1 MLDLLLKPLHRLKR
15 RTSTNLIQT
24 PVSLPVQES
33 RPFLVH
39 GQWKSGDLSVPV
51 VDPFTGKLVAQVTQ
65 ATESDVEEAIAS
77 TCLAAMAMERLPAHA
92 RYNILQQV
100 AALIYRRRDQFAQV
114 ITAEAGKPITDAKR
128 EVGRAIQTFTVA
140 AEEARRI
147 PGEVIP
153 LDWTPG
159 SDTHLGVLRRFP
171 IGPILGITP
180 FNFPLNLVAHKV
192 APALASGNPI
202 LIKPAP
208 QTPLTALLLGEVIM
222 EARVPPGGLNVVPCD
237 NSLAERMVVDPRFKL
252 FSFTGSA
259 SVGWMLKAKCGKKK
273 VTLELGG
280 NAGVVIEPDAD
291 LELAAQRCAAGGFGY
306 AGQTCIAVQRVFVHH
321 SIADAF
327 TTKLLMHV
335 VRLKVGD
342 PSDETTSIGPLIDQ
356 TAAQRVEGWIGEA
369 VADGARVLLG
379 GKRMG
384 SLVEATV
391 LSNVNPDM
399 KVFCKEV
406 FGPVVTVTPYRQLSE
421 AVALLN
427 QSDYGLQ
434 AGIFTQD
441 INKIFYAFR
450 HVQVGAVLANEIP
463 TFRADHMPYGGVK
476 DSGLGREGVRAAI
489 DDMTEPRM
497 LIMNLK
503 DPSHLS
509 EKNI

>member
-1 MLDLLLKPLHRLKR
+1 
-15 RTSTNLIQT
+15 
-24 PVSLPVQES
+24 VQES

-39 GQWKSGDLSVPV
+39 GQWKQGEVTAPV
-51 VDPFTGKLVAQVTQ
+51 VDPFTGQLLAEVAQ
-65 ATESDVEEAIAS
+65 ATESDVDQAIAS
-77 TCLAAMAMERLPAHA
+77 TYSAAAIMGQLPSHA
-92 RYNILQQV
+92 RYNILQQI
-100 AALIYRRRDQFAQV
+100 AALIYRRRDEFART
-114 ITAEAGKPITDAKR
+114 ITMEAGKPISDAKR
-128 EVGRAIQTFTVA
+128 EVSRAVQTFTVA

-147 PGEVIP
+147 AGEVVP

-171 IGPILGITP
+171 IGPVLGITP

-192 APALASGNPI
+192 APALASGNSI

-208 QTPLTALLLGEVIM
+208 QTPLTALLLGEVAM
-222 EARVPPGGLNVVPCD
+222 EAGLPAGGLNVVPCD
-237 NSLAERMVVDPRFKL
+237 NVLAERMVVDPRFKL
-252 FSFTGSA
+252 LSFTGSA

-273 VTLELGG
+273 ITLELGG

-291 LELAAQRCAAGGFGY
+291 IELAAQRCAAGGFGY
-306 AGQTCIAVQRVFVHH
+306 AGQTCISVQRIFVHH
-321 SIADAF
+321 SIADLF

-335 VRLKVGD
+335 ARLKTGD
-342 PSDETTSIGPLIDQ
+342 PNDETTSIGPLIDHA
-356 TAAQRVEGWIGEA
+356 AAQRVESWIGEA
-369 VADGARVLLG
+369 VAEGARVLLG

-391 LSNVNPDM
+391 LSNVKLDM
-399 KVFCKEV
+399 KVSCNEV

-427 QSDYGLQ
+427 QSDFGLQ

-441 INKIFYAFR
+441 INKIFFAFR
-450 HVQVGAVLANEIP
+450 HVEVGAVLANEIP

-489 DDMTEPRM
+489 EDMTEPRL

-503 DPSHLS
+503 EPSGQP
-509 EKNI
+509 EKSV